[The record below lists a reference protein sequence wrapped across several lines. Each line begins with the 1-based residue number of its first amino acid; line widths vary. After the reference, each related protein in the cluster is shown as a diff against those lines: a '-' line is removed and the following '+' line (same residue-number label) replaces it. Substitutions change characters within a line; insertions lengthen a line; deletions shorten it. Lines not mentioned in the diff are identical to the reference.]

1 MMFGRRTEST
11 PSIIERLDPRVKFIS
26 LGLLA
31 LQVFA
36 FASRASLL
44 VVSIVLIVAVI
55 MARIPIALLLKRL
68 LSISFFI
75 FLIVGINM
83 FTMSGDVLFEFR
95 GMYATSEG
103 LRQGIVLSSQL
114 VLILFAATVFVQ
126 TTSIPTM
133 IDAIETT
140 LRPAQKH
147 FGPIIQVLTIALNFV
162 PLLIQSA
169 QQIKKAQIARG
180 ARIDSNIFRQLRF
193 GFSATIPLFAMT
205 LRSSEQLALAM
216 ESRCYDPLV
225 ERSHFGILTMHLSDW
240 FTLLLIVAQFV
251 ASTTIKA

>member
-1 MMFGRRTEST
+1 MFDRRTEST
-11 PSIIERLDPRVKFIS
+11 PSFIERLDPRVKFIS
-26 LGLLA
+26 LALLA

-44 VVSIVLIVAVI
+44 AVSIVLIVAVI

-68 LSISFFI
+68 MSISFFI

-83 FTMSGDVLFEFR
+83 FTMSGDVLFEFL
-95 GMYATSEG
+95 GTYATREG
-103 LRQGIVLSSQL
+103 LGQGIVLSTQL
-114 VLILFAATVFVQ
+114 VLLLFAATLFVQ
-126 TTSIPTM
+126 TTSLPTM

-140 LRPAQKH
+140 LRPSHRH

-180 ARIDSNIFRQLRF
+180 ARIDNNIIRQLRF

-225 ERSHFGILTMHLSDW
+225 ERSHFGILAMHLSDW
-240 FTLLLIVAQFV
+240 LTLLLIVAQFV

>member
-1 MMFGRRTEST
+1 MALHKTTDVASLF
-11 PSIIERLDPRVKFIS
+11 IERLDPRVKSVS
-26 LGLLA
+26 LAILA

-36 FASRASLL
+36 LPSKATLITA
-44 VVSIVLIVAVI
+44 SIVVFVAVI
-55 MARIPIALLLKRL
+55 NARIPTPMLLKRL
-68 LSISFFI
+68 VSISFFI

-83 FTMSGDVLFEFR
+83 FTMSGDVLFGFL
-95 GMYATSEG
+95 GMYATREG
-103 LRQGIVLSSQL
+103 LRQGMVLSMQL
-114 VLILFAATVFVQ
+114 VLLLFAATIFVQ
-126 TTSIPTM
+126 TTSIATM

-140 LRPAQKH
+140 LRSVHKR
-147 FGPIIQVLTIALNFV
+147 FSPIIQVLTISLNFV

-193 GFSATIPLFAMT
+193 GLSATMPLFAMT

-225 ERSHFGILTMHLSDW
+225 ERSHFGTLKMNPSDW
-240 FTLLLIVAQFV
+240 FTLFLIAAQFV
-251 ASTTIKA
+251 GSVVIKA